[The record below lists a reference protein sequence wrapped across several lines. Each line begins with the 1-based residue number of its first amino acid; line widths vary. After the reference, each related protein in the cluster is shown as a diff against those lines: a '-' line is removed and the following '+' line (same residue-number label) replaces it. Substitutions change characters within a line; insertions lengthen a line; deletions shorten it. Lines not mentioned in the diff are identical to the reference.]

1 MHLDPIRGS
10 GGTGIT
16 TDRARTPEGISYLF
30 QSHGIGQMR
39 VFRLWR
45 TTISR
50 SFGSVHVADLDKE
63 EFLAAMRFRIGEQFG
78 TFLLPGGRDLRL
90 ARVYAFR

>member
-30 QSHGIGQMR
+30 QSRGIGQMR
-39 VFRLWR
+39 VCRLGQ
-45 TTISR
+45 TATVSS

-63 EFLAAMRFRIGEQFG
+63 ILDVRVCANVLEIG
-78 TFLLPGGRDLRL
+78 
-90 ARVYAFR
+90 

>member
-63 EFLAAMRFRIGEQFG
+63 ILDVRVCANVLEIG
-78 TFLLPGGRDLRL
+78 
-90 ARVYAFR
+90 